1 MVAFYRKF
9 LTKKALAG
17 ALVSKIGILAVVRGL
32 FCTLLYLAYQII
44 MQDGIIV
51 LSEHARLLGRVNHI
65 IFLITIRR
73 KLKKLDN

>member
-17 ALVSKIGILAVVRGL
+17 ALVSKIGILAVVHGL
-32 FCTLLYLAYQII
+32 FCTLLYLAYQLI

-51 LSEHARLLGRVNHI
+51 SDILAAELFPPFSKIG
-65 IFLITIRR
+65 
-73 KLKKLDN
+73 